1 MKLLYAILT
10 LSVFIC
16 FAQKASAE
24 EYNILDFGATS
35 DTSLLSTQA
44 IQKAINTCTEKGGG
58 SVVIPAGS
66 FKTGSIFLKSNVNLY
81 LESGAVLY
89 GSRNLG
95 DYIEVKPA
103 YVSLRT
109 QEATIQLIYAE
120 NATHVSI
127 TGYGTIDSY
136 NFV

>member
-1 MKLLYAILT
+1 M
-10 LSVFIC
+10 
-16 FAQKASAE
+16 
-24 EYNILDFGATS
+24 
-35 DTSLLSTQA
+35 
-44 IQKAINTCTEKGGG
+44 
-58 SVVIPAGS
+58 
-66 FKTGSIFLKSNVNLY
+66 Y

-127 TGYGTIDSY
+127 TGYGTIDGQGSSFKKLTTNDEGITRPHLLRFITCTDVLVENVNLRNSGCWMQHYLSY